1 MNAHVPELIN
11 QGAAID
17 SLMAAMRE
25 QGIETQDS
33 LRLDGLMERFHV
45 EGDRKGS
52 KNGWVIAHIDATPNA
67 NFGSHKLYPGH
78 TFRWKA
84 NVKARSLSAVERKA
98 EQEERARRKAAKAAA
113 EAQRHADAAERAKA
127 AWDAAVPAPADH
139 PYLARKAI
147 GAHGVR
153 LGVWEVVNPDT
164 GEVRVI
170 SDKALLV
177 PMIDA
182 KRKIWSLQ
190 AILPGKLMSGGTRDK
205 DYLLGGRKDGLFSPI
220 GSKPKQHEGR
230 NVFVVC
236 EGWATGASI
245 YEATGHMTLVAFDA
259 GNLLAVADALREKQ
273 ADAVI
278 VLAADHDQWTTKP
291 IPNPGRHY
299 AKLAAASIN
308 GLVAFPPF
316 PADAEGRPTDFND
329 LHVRQGLE
337 AVAERFSAALHN
349 AHVPAEPELAVEVEI
364 DLDDEPPAHVTEE
377 LPVVEEMPD
386 GEGWHP
392 TVADEDEDDVPA
404 TVIGSPM
411 VMQDH
416 DFPDRS
422 KKMRPLNTIR
432 NLDALMQHYGITAR
446 YNLINKET
454 ELVVPDIWTT
464 SDNAQNVHLA
474 HLNSLAAQCGLPRE
488 NLTEYVKAIADA
500 NAYNPVLQWIESKP
514 WDGVSRIQALAETL
528 TLVESTGAA
537 LALRDLLVRRWVIA
551 CAAALEAKGFSH
563 KGVLTLHGAQ
573 DLGKTS
579 WFRRLA
585 PAELGAFR
593 EGVSLN
599 PESKDSV
606 MTAVSHWIV
615 ELGELESTLRR
626 DMESLKSFITQPVDR
641 LRRPYDRV
649 DSEYPRRTV
658 FCASV
663 NSQKFLKDDT
673 GNGRF
678 WVIECASVDY
688 RHEIDM
694 QQVWAEA
701 LALYRSGEAWH
712 LTPAEKA
719 QLNEGNE
726 KFRQVSPIEELITTL
741 YDLGAPNRRWITATS
756 LLIEIGYDKPTRA
769 QATETGQIL
778 QNLEVS
784 KRSRGGRT
792 EYYLPSRLTGD
803 RYHH

>member
-1 MNAHVPELIN
+1 MNAPVKIHPSTIDHAKSDIVSVIGKYVDLKKNGNEFSACCPFHNERTPSFTVQPEKQFFYCFGCGASGDAIEFVSKFEDIGFRDAVKSIVGNVTPITLDAATVNAPVRAQKDPEWLPQVPVPADITQKPMDTFNRRKGDDWERLTASQRWEYRDAAGELIGYVCRFELPGGGKDVMPQSFCMN
-11 QGAAID
+11 SQTGEVSWRWMSFAKPRP
-17 SLMAAMRE
+17 LY
-25 QGIETQDS
+25 G
-33 LRLDGLMERFHV
+33 LDKLAKHPNAQVMVV
-45 EGDRKGS
+45 EGEKTADAAQARYEAAGISRDKLVTVSWPGGGKAVKHTDWSPLHGRKVGLWPDADQKS
-52 KNGWVIAHIDATPNA
+52 YAEGHAKAGQPIPVLDQAGVACMLHVAELLAGNAQSLKLIEPPAGVPDGWDLADELPDGWDLLAH
-67 NFGSHKLYPGH
+67 S
-78 TFRWKA
+78 
-84 NVKARSLSAVERKA
+84 
-98 EQEERARRKAAKAAA
+98 KAAA
-113 EAQRHADAAERAKA
+113 CDINAFRMKHA
-127 AWDAAVPAPADH
+127 APA
-139 PYLARKAI
+139 
-147 GAHGVR
+147 
-153 LGVWEVVNPDT
+153 
-164 GEVRVI
+164 
-170 SDKALLV
+170 
-177 PMIDA
+177 
-182 KRKIWSLQ
+182 
-190 AILPGKLMSGGTRDK
+190 
-205 DYLLGGRKDGLFSPI
+205 
-220 GSKPKQHEGR
+220 
-230 NVFVVC
+230 
-236 EGWATGASI
+236 
-245 YEATGHMTLVAFDA
+245 
-259 GNLLAVADALREKQ
+259 
-273 ADAVI
+273 
-278 VLAADHDQWTTKP
+278 
-291 IPNPGRHY
+291 
-299 AKLAAASIN
+299 
-308 GLVAFPPF
+308 
-316 PADAEGRPTDFND
+316 
-329 LHVRQGLE
+329 E
-337 AVAERFSAALHN
+337 AVDEL
-349 AHVPAEPELAVEVEI
+349 PAY
-364 DLDDEPPAHVTEE
+364 VTEE
-377 LPVVEEMPD
+377 LPTVEEMPD
-386 GEGWHP
+386 GEGWRP
-392 TVADEDEDDVPA
+392 TVADDDEDDVPA
-404 TVIGSPM
+404 TIIGSPM

-528 TLVESTGAA
+528 TLVDSMGAS

-579 WFRRLA
+579 WFRRLT
-585 PAELGAFR
+585 PTELGAFR

-688 RHEIDM
+688 KHEIDI
-694 QQVWAEA
+694 QQMWAEA
-701 LALYRSGEAWH
+701 LTLYRNGEAWH

-741 YDLGAPNRRWITATS
+741 YDLGAPNRRWVTATS
-756 LLIEIGYDKPTRA
+756 VLIEIGYDKPTRA

-778 QNLEVS
+778 QNLEIT